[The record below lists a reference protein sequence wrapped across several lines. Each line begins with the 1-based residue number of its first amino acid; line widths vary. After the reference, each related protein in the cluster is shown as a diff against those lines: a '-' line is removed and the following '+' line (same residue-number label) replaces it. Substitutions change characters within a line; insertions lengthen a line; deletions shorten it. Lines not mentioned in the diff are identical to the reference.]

1 MKKLFCFL
9 LALSIVA
16 TSIHAQKDGGGGIQF
31 GIKLGPNFSSWSGD
45 DAEPSGSEDKKMKF
59 GLHGGVFA
67 MIPITSM
74 LYFQPELLYSGEGVK
89 YEDNDIDEKVTL
101 TANYL
106 NLPLNLRL
114 QTTSGFYL
122 LLGPQIGFSIGGKA
136 KYEFMGEEDEE
147 DLQDLRGM
155 VLSGLIGAGFKSSSG
170 FGVYA
175 RYAHG
180 FSNVFDFE
188 GDIDDPDVKGST
200 ISLSLFYMFGG
211 SK

>member
-9 LALSIVA
+9 LAISIIA
-16 TSIHAQKDGGGGIQF
+16 TSIHAQKDGAGGMQF

-45 DAEPSGSEDKKMKF
+45 DADPSAGEDKKMKL
-59 GLHGGVFA
+59 GLHGGFFA

-89 YEDNDIDEKVTL
+89 YEDSEEKATI

-114 QTTSGFYL
+114 QTTSGFYVL
-122 LLGPQIGFSIGGKA
+122 FGPQIGFSIGGKA
-136 KYEFMGEEDEE
+136 KYEFMGQESED
-147 DLQDLRGM
+147 DLEDLRGM
-155 VLSGLIGAGFKSSSG
+155 ILSGLIGAGFKSSSG

-180 FSNVFDFE
+180 FSKVFDYG
-188 GDIDDPDVKGST
+188 GDFDDPDVKGST
-200 ISLSLFYMFGG
+200 ISLSLFYMFGAA
-211 SK
+211 K

>member
-9 LALSIVA
+9 LAISIVA
-16 TSIHAQKDGGGGIQF
+16 TSVLAQKDGGGGIQF

-45 DAEPSGSEDKKMKF
+45 DADPSAGEDKKMKF

-89 YEDNDIDEKVTL
+89 YEDSEEKVTL

-106 NLPLNLRL
+106 NLPLLLRL
-114 QTTSGFYL
+114 QTTSGFYAL
-122 LLGPQIGFSIGGKA
+122 IGPQLGFSIGGKA
-136 KYEFMGEEDEE
+136 KYEFMGEEQEE
-147 DLQDLRGM
+147 DLEDLRGM

>member
-16 TSIHAQKDGGGGIQF
+16 AAVQAQKDAGGGIQW

-45 DAEPSGSEDKKMKF
+45 DADPIGTEDKKMKF
-59 GLHGGVFA
+59 GLHGGVFV

-89 YEDNDIDEKVTL
+89 YEDSEDKVTVS
-101 TANYL
+101 TGYL
-106 NLPLNLRL
+106 NLPLSLRL
-114 QTTSGFYL
+114 QTSSGFYVVF
-122 LLGPQIGFSIGGKA
+122 GPQLGFALSGKS
-136 KYEFMGEEDEE
+136 KTEFMGQEEE
-147 DLQDLRGM
+147 QDFKDDMRGM
-155 VLSGLIGAGFKSSSG
+155 VISGLIGAGFKSTSG

-180 FSNVFDFE
+180 FSKVFDIE
-188 GDIDDPDVKGST
+188 GDTDPDINGST

>member
-1 MKKLFCFL
+1 MKKLICFL
-9 LALSIVA
+9 VALSIVA
-16 TSIHAQKDGGGGIQF
+16 ISVQAQKDGAGGIQF
-31 GIKLGPNFSSWSGD
+31 GLKLGPNFSSWSGN
-45 DAEPSGSEDKKMKF
+45 DAEPSGSEDKKMKI
-59 GLHGGVFA
+59 GVHGGVFA

-74 LYFQPELLYSGEGVK
+74 LYFQPELLYSGEGVV
-89 YEDNDIDEKVTL
+89 YEDNDIDEKVSI

-122 LLGPQIGFSIGGKA
+122 LVGPQLGFSIGGKS
-136 KYEFMGEEDEE
+136 KYEFMGDETE
-147 DLQDLRGM
+147 NDLEDLRGM
-155 VLSGLIGAGFKSSSG
+155 VLSGLIGAGFKSSAG

-180 FSNVFDFE
+180 FSNVFDYE
-188 GDIDDPDVKGST
+188 SGDDPDVKGST

>member
-9 LALSIVA
+9 LAISIVA
-16 TSIHAQKDGGGGIQF
+16 TSVMAQKDGGGGIQF

-45 DAEPSGSEDKKMKF
+45 DAEPSTGEDKKMKL

-89 YEDNDIDEKVTL
+89 YEGDEFKSTVSTS
-101 TANYL
+101 YL
-106 NLPLNLRL
+106 NLPLSLRL
-114 QTTSGFYL
+114 QTAGGFYL
-122 LLGPQIGFSIGGKA
+122 VFGPQLGFALSGKS
-136 KYEFMGEEDEE
+136 KEEFMGQEEEFDFKDEM
-147 DLQDLRGM
+147 RGM
-155 VLSGLIGAGFKSSSG
+155 VFSGLIGAGFKSSSG

-180 FSNVFDFE
+180 FSSVL
-188 GDIDDPDVKGST
+188 DIDGEDDPDIKGST